1 MSQFFQGVTAGSLP
15 PVVPTSF
22 VTNSGTVIPAGNVVN
37 LTGSDTNI
45 NDDNGIRVI
54 ANPNGSNNAVVQ
66 LTNRITGTV
75 TTTDATPTVL
85 VTVPLGATPGT
96 YIASGDLSA
105 YNLTDIAG
113 GSYTF
118 AGAAVTDGVVGTEIG
133 TEVRNIFEQAAMTA
147 ADFRFTVSGND
158 GVVTVIGIAG
168 KTINWNCL
176 FYYRFVS

>member
-1 MSQFFQGVTAGSLP
+1 LSQIFKSVASSP
-15 PVVPTSF
+15 SVSTSF
-22 VTNSGTVIPAGNVVN
+22 ITDSGTAIPALNVLN
-37 LTGSDTNI
+37 LTGNDTDI
-45 NDDNGIRVI
+45 NNDNGIRVI

-66 LTNRITGTV
+66 LTNRITGTI

-85 VTVPLGATPGT
+85 VTVPLGVTPGT
-96 YIASGDLSA
+96 YIATGDLTA

-118 AGAAVTDGVVGTEIG
+118 AGAAVTDGAVGTEIG
-133 TEVRNIFEQAAMTA
+133 TEVRNIFEQAAMSA
-147 ADFRFTVSGND
+147 ADFTFAVSGND
-158 GVVTVIGIAG
+158 GIVTVTGIAG